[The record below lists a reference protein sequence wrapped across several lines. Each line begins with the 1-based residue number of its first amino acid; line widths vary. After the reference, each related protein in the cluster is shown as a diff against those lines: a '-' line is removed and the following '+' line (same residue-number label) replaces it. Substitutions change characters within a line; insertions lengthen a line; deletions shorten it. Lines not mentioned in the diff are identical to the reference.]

1 MDSLKGLI
9 IGRNKY
15 NKSVDNGLI
24 KQYSKYMEQITI
36 SNGGRK
42 MNKFEV
48 LEKIMGSEKLKE
60 NEKVNTIKTFLLG
73 WLEED
78 DLKWIW
84 E

>member
-1 MDSLKGLI
+1 MS
-9 IGRNKY
+9 
-15 NKSVDNGLI
+15 
-24 KQYSKYMEQITI
+24 
-36 SNGGRK
+36 
-42 MNKFEV
+42 KFEV

-60 NEKVNTIKTFLLG
+60 NEKVNTIQTFLLG

>member
-1 MDSLKGLI
+1 MS
-9 IGRNKY
+9 
-15 NKSVDNGLI
+15 
-24 KQYSKYMEQITI
+24 
-36 SNGGRK
+36 
-42 MNKFEV
+42 KFEV

-60 NEKVNTIKTFLLG
+60 KEKIDTIKTYLLG

>member
-1 MDSLKGLI
+1 
-9 IGRNKY
+9 
-15 NKSVDNGLI
+15 
-24 KQYSKYMEQITI
+24 
-36 SNGGRK
+36 

-48 LEKIMGSEKLKE
+48 LEKIMDSEKLKE